1 MVSEGWR
8 RKAPPYPDSCVPGMP
23 ADLEGESPSPNLV
36 EVKGSEAQGRHR
48 EVGSEGS
55 VEQRYE
61 PTNRNWIRRRYG
73 RTSWHETTKSISTK
87 GPTRK
92 SSGCVPKVS
101 IGKRL
106 TPGGLYRCLGIGTG
120 AAERWHSAVQE
131 SAKGIVGGQ
140 EAGRRPER

>member
-1 MVSEGWR
+1 MNGACR
-8 RKAPPYPDSCVPGMP
+8 ACP
-23 ADLEGESPSPNLV
+23 ADLEGASPSPNLV

-61 PTNRNWIRRRYG
+61 PTDRNWINRRQG
-73 RTSWHETTKSISTK
+73 RTSWREATKSLFTK
-87 GPTRK
+87 GRKRK

-101 IGKRL
+101 VRNRL

-120 AAERWHSAVQE
+120 AIERLHSAMQD
-131 SAKGIVGGQ
+131 SAEGIVGWR
-140 EAGRRPER
+140 EAG